1 MRAGTNSHILVLK
14 QWCLAPAFGCDAQR
28 ALRRVVALGPHIPV
42 LLACFSVSL
51 HHGLAV
57 SAGSAPVTDTALLFL
72 CAFCVLCGP
81 KALRSARRVHGP
93 CAAPD
98 TGTGGSPRRTT
109 RLVQRLPDEAIS
121 RATSGSRATL
131 LRLVHQ
137 LRQTLV
143 VEDAQQIGRANV

>member
-42 LLACFSVSL
+42 LLACLSVSL

-57 SAGSAPVTDTALLFL
+57 SAGSAPVTGTALLFL

-81 KALRSARRVHGP
+81 KALSSARRVHGP
-93 CAAPD
+93 GVAPD
-98 TGTGGSPRRTT
+98 TGNGGRSAKRR
-109 RLVQRLPDEAIS
+109 VGKGGI
-121 RATSGSRATL
+121 
-131 LRLVHQ
+131 
-137 LRQTLV
+137 RQCSSWGCTNHLKKK
-143 VEDAQQIGRANV
+143 

>member
-81 KALRSARRVHGP
+81 KALRSEEHTSELQSLMR
-93 CAAPD
+93 
-98 TGTGGSPRRTT
+98 
-109 RLVQRLPDEAIS
+109 IS
-121 RATSGSRATL
+121 YAVL
-131 LRLVHQ
+131 CFKKKKL
-137 LRQTLV
+137 
-143 VEDAQQIGRANV
+143 